1 MKSTEFLYCKELDT
15 KIDTSLICIH
25 RTGIYSYEMAILT
38 KDREQQEIAG
48 LNQADC
54 YHWFLSVSGVR
65 TVFTACELSL
75 AQEVPVPVK

>member
-54 YHWFLSVSGVR
+54 YH
-65 TVFTACELSL
+65 
-75 AQEVPVPVK
+75 